1 MKNFDHL
8 KLPPTGKTSNRFTK
22 EAAIS
27 AQKFHQTLP
36 GYSVTRLVQ
45 VPTLAKVLGVKNILI
60 KDEASRFGLNSFKG
74 LGGSYCLFRL
84 LSEKYGWSGKVKSFQ
99 HLKELIALLGDKPKV
114 ISATDGNHGRG
125 LAWICGLLG
134 LKCEIL
140 MPSGSREERLENIR
154 KLGAE
159 CRRTDGNYDET
170 VHTAERLAQEN
181 GWLLIQDTALPGF
194 EKAAHYIMQGY
205 LTMALETVEQVHG
218 KRPTHIF
225 LQAGVGSMAGAM
237 CGFFASLYGPDGP
250 IISIVEPK
258 TADCIYRTAEKDDGK
273 LHNSPGSLET
283 VMAGLSCG
291 EPCSVGWEEIRA
303 AASHYFRIDESV
315 AAAGVRVL
323 SSPLENDTRVL
334 AGESGAAALGAAFEM
349 LFHKDLYKEE
359 IKSLE
364 INNDSVLLFFNTE
377 GITDREN
384 FLNIVWKG
392 AFADKA

>member
-99 HLKELIALLGDKPKV
+99 HLKELIALFGDKPKV

-140 MPSGSREERLENIR
+140 MPSGSCEERLENIR

-237 CGFFASLYGPDGP
+237 CGFLPLF
-250 IISIVEPK
+250 
-258 TADCIYRTAEKDDGK
+258 TAPT
-273 LHNSPGSLET
+273 
-283 VMAGLSCG
+283 
-291 EPCSVGWEEIRA
+291 
-303 AASHYFRIDESV
+303 
-315 AAAGVRVL
+315 
-323 SSPLENDTRVL
+323 
-334 AGESGAAALGAAFEM
+334 
-349 LFHKDLYKEE
+349 
-359 IKSLE
+359 
-364 INNDSVLLFFNTE
+364 VLLFPLSSQKQPIVFIGRQKKMTVNF
-377 GITDREN
+377 IILRAAWRPSWPDFPAEN
-384 FLNIVWKG
+384 LAASDGRRSVQPRHIISESMNQSLRQVFVFSPLP
-392 AFADKA
+392 